1 MSFAPLVG
9 KEVFFCFS
17 LDIQSYLLRFGVLCI
32 FADPNTFSTSV
43 WMSREKEK
51 INQEQPKHRF
61 SCWEQKSWM
70 EFSLFPL
77 KMDVVSKNDCST
89 GNGWLDPPTPNAPC
103 LEYFDPRKLTWI
115 PQMIIS
121 KRPFW
126 KVYSMLDFWGAP
138 TFTVNFWANSQIV
151 QLYGAGRLD
160 YIIRFFHLCQRLSK
174 VLGPDTQIQ
183 TPKLITTTD
192 PCERYVYLYG
202 GVVFFHDRCK
212 QHIYPMD
219 PVGIRFFVTDSL

>member
-1 MSFAPLVG
+1 MIQKPYLFNLHNIHPSTGEFPHTFAKRKRLSQILDPIFRGFRSTGCMSFAPLVG

-70 EFSLFPL
+70 EFSLCPL

-138 TFTVNFWANSQIV
+138 TFTVNFWANV
-151 QLYGAGRLD
+151 GR
-160 YIIRFFHLCQRLSK
+160 
-174 VLGPDTQIQ
+174 
-183 TPKLITTTD
+183 
-192 PCERYVYLYG
+192 
-202 GVVFFHDRCK
+202 
-212 QHIYPMD
+212 
-219 PVGIRFFVTDSL
+219 